1 MAVPPLWSPPVALDA
16 AEEKLLPLC
25 KKAPLF
31 VFLRRVRLDLFDAP
45 FQAQLNA
52 MYKDS
57 PRGQPPAPPALLAM
71 ASVLQAATGVSD
83 AEAVRLSAADRCWQM
98 VLGTLG
104 SDEPPFCQAT
114 LCAFRARLMAHDLD
128 RALLERSVAWARE
141 RGGYSYR
148 RLRAAFD
155 ASPLWG
161 CGRVEDTLNL
171 IGHAARDVVRAAAAA
186 LGVPEGEL
194 ARRAGIP
201 LVAGTS
207 LKATLD
213 LDWNDAGALRAGL
226 SALLGQVA
234 SLRAFV
240 RAELGAASEGGPLGA
255 ALATLAEVVDQDV
268 EPDPA
273 GGARVRRGVAPERRI
288 SVTDGQMRH
297 GRKSRAS
304 RVDGYKR
311 HLAREATSR
320 LALAAAVTPA
330 NRPEAEAAGALCED
344 IERQGLELGEL
355 DVDRGYVLAKAV
367 TERRAAGLVVR
378 CRALPLRNGG
388 RFTKA
393 DFRLDFEAAE
403 VTCPAGQRA
412 PLAVGTVVRF
422 GRARCAA
429 CPLRERCTGS
439 AAGRTLS
446 VHADEPFLAS
456 LRAAEATPGG
466 RAELR
471 ERTQVEH
478 GLARVQQT
486 QGDRARY
493 RGVRKNLLDL
503 RRHATLHNL
512 YIAMGLAA

>member
-1 MAVPPLWSPPVALDA
+1 VAVPPLWSPPVALDE
-16 AEEKLLPLC
+16 AEQKLLRLC

-31 VFLRRVRLDLFDAP
+31 AFLRAVRLDLFDAP
-45 FQAQLNA
+45 FQVQLQG

-57 PRGQPPAPPALLAM
+57 PRGQPPVPPALLAM

-83 AEAVRLSAADRCWQM
+83 AEAARLAATDRCWQM

-104 SDEPPFCQAT
+104 AEEAPFCQAT
-114 LCAFRARLMAHDLD
+114 LVAFRARLMAHDLD
-128 RALLERSVAWARE
+128 RALLERSVQWARE
-141 RGGYSYR
+141 RGGYSHR

-161 CGRVEDTLNL
+161 CGRVEDTFNL

-186 LGVPEGEL
+186 LGAPADEL

-207 LKATLD
+207 LKAALD
-213 LDWNDAGALRAGL
+213 LDWNDAGARRTALG
-226 SALLGQVA
+226 ALLGQVA

-240 RAELGAASEGGPLGA
+240 RAEFGAACQGGPLGE
-255 ALATLAEVVDQDV
+255 ALATLAEVAAQDL
-268 EPDPA
+268 EPDPE
-273 GGARVRRGVAPERRI
+273 GGARLRRGVAPERRI

-311 HLAREATSR
+311 HLAREAGSR
-320 LALAAAVTPA
+320 LALAAAITPA
-330 NRPEAEAAGALCED
+330 NRPEAEAAADLCRD
-344 IERQGLELGEL
+344 VERQGLELGQL
-355 DVDRGYVLAKAV
+355 DVDRGYVLAAAV

-393 DFRLDFEAAE
+393 DFGLDFGAGQ
-403 VTCPAGQRA
+403 VTCPAGQRV

-422 GRARCAA
+422 GRARCGA
-429 CPLRERCTGS
+429 CPLRERCTSS

-456 LRAAEATPGG
+456 LREAEGTAAG

-493 RGVRKNLLDL
+493 RGLRKNLLDL

-512 YIAMGLAA
+512 YVAMGMAA